1 MAPRMAMYLKKSRGK
16 WSHITS
22 HVIQNVEQSAAQW
35 NGLYMLPRF
44 RLTSQAE
51 KNNSGTTTAR
61 LSVVIV
67 SLADSNLSC
76 AL

>member
-1 MAPRMAMYLKKSRGK
+1 MAARMAMYLKKSRGK

-51 KNNSGTTTAR
+51 KNSSGTTTAS
-61 LSVVIV
+61 LSAAIF
-67 SLADSNLSC
+67 S
-76 AL
+76 